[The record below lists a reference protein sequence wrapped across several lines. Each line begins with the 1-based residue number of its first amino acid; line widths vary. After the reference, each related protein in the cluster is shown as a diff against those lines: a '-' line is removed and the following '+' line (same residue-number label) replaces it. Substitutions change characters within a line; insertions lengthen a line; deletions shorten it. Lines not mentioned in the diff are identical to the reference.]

1 MGVLS
6 KEDLAELTGYEAE
19 NCVSIFIPAHSSGV
33 EVNNLHDAI
42 VFKNNLQAARRVLL
56 DKGLQQR
63 TVDSVLKPGFDLVD
77 DREFWNSQSEGLAVY
92 ISEGFIKIIKLPFKL
107 KEELFVNSNFY
118 IVPLLPVMSEDE
130 HFFLLL
136 LSKKDAR
143 IYRGDGFGMELLEVE
158 GLPNGM
164 DDVIHFEEKDSRQL
178 MRRAGGGAGRD
189 AINGGGSYH
198 GHGSGLADEPEYI
211 SQYLKEVDQT
221 LWVELLANE
230 KSPLILAGTEGI
242 IGQYR
247 TISKYKNI
255 VESMLSGNFDHE
267 DKNTIYQK
275 VKEIAAPLFEENTR
289 KALKTYY
296 ENSTGELTSSI
307 PQDVI
312 PASFYSQISDL
323 FVVRDVHIWG
333 KFDQASNEL
342 EIHEEPQPGDTC
354 LMNKAV
360 VQTIKNGGSVHVV
373 DQGRMP
379 AESTIAA
386 FMRF

>member
-19 NCVSIFIPAHSSGV
+19 NCISIFIPAHSSGV
-33 EVNNLHDAI
+33 EVNKLHDAI
-42 VFKNNLQAARRVLL
+42 VFKNNLQKARKELL

-63 TVDSVLKPGFDLVD
+63 TVDTILKPAFDLVD
-77 DREFWNSQSEGLAVY
+77 DREFWNSQSEGLAVF
-92 ISEGFIKIIKLPFKL
+92 IAEGFIKVIKLPFSL
-107 KEELFVNSNFY
+107 KEELFVNSSFY
-118 IVPLLPVMSEDE
+118 VVPLLPVMSENE
-130 HFFLLL
+130 HFYLLL
-136 LSKKDAR
+136 LSKKDAK
-143 IYRGDGFGMELLEVE
+143 IYRGDGFGMELLQVE

-164 DDVIHFEEKDSRQL
+164 DDVIHFEEKNARQL

-221 LWVELLANE
+221 LWLELLANE
-230 KSPLILAGTEGI
+230 KAPLILAGTEGI

-247 TISKYKNI
+247 GLSKYKNV
-255 VESMLSGNFDHE
+255 VESMLTGNFDHE

-307 PQDVI
+307 PEDVI
-312 PASFYSQISDL
+312 PASYYAQISDL
-323 FVVRDVHIWG
+323 FVVRDSHIWG

-342 EIHEEPQPGDTC
+342 EIHDEMQPGDTC
-354 LMNKAV
+354 LVNRSV

-373 DQGRMP
+373 DQDRMP

>member
-1 MGVLS
+1 MGILS

-42 VFKNNLQAARRVLL
+42 VLKNNLQAARKMLL
-56 DKGLQQR
+56 EKGLQQR
-63 TVDSVLKPGFDLVD
+63 TADAILKPAFDLVD
-77 DREFWNSQSEGLAVY
+77 DREFWNSQSEGLAVF
-92 ISEGFIKIIKLPFKL
+92 ISEEYFKVLKLPFKL
-107 KEELFVNSNFY
+107 REELFVNSSFY
-118 IVPLLPVMSEDE
+118 VVPLLPVMSEDE

-136 LSKKDAR
+136 LSKKDAN
-143 IYRGDGFGMELLEVE
+143 IYRGDGFSIELLEIE

-189 AINGGGSYH
+189 SITGGGSYH

-221 LWVELLANE
+221 LWTELLSNE
-230 KSPLILAGTEGI
+230 KAPLILAGTESI

-247 TISKYKNI
+247 SISKYKNI
-255 VESMLSGNFDHE
+255 VESMLAGNYDHD

-275 VKEIAAPLFEENTR
+275 VKGIAAPLFEENTR
-289 KALKTYY
+289 KALETY
-296 ENSTGELTSSI
+296 NNNLTGGLTSSI
-307 PQDVI
+307 PEDVI

-323 FVVRDVHIWG
+323 FVVPDQHIWG
-333 KFDQASNEL
+333 TFDQASNAL
-342 EIHEEPQPGDTC
+342 EIHETEQPGDTC
-354 LMNKAV
+354 LVNKAV
-360 VQTIKNGGSVHVV
+360 VQTIKNGGSVHVMERK
-373 DQGRMP
+373 RMP
-379 AESTIAA
+379 ADSTIAA

>member
-6 KEDLAELTGYEAE
+6 KEDLAELTAYGAE
-19 NCVSIFIPAHSSGV
+19 NCISIFIPAHSSGV

-42 VFKNNLQAARRVLL
+42 VFKNNLQAARKLLL

-63 TVDSVLKPGFDLVD
+63 TADGILKPAFDLVD
-77 DREFWNSQSEGLAVY
+77 DREFWNSQSQGLAVF
-92 ISEGFIKIIKLPFKL
+92 IAEGFIKIVKLPFKV
-107 KEELFVNSNFY
+107 KEELFVNSTFY
-118 IVPLLPVMSEDE
+118 VVPLLPVMSENE

-136 LSKKDAR
+136 LSKKDAK

-164 DDVIHFEEKDSRQL
+164 DDVIHFEEKNARQL

-221 LWVELLANE
+221 LWTELLANE
-230 KSPLILAGTEGI
+230 KAPLILAGTEGI
-242 IGQYR
+242 IGQFR
-247 TISKYKNI
+247 LLSKYKNI
-255 VESMLSGNFDHE
+255 VAEMLTGNFDYE

-275 VKEIAAPLFEENTR
+275 VKEIAAPIFEENTR

-323 FVVRDVHIWG
+323 FVVRDTHIWG
-333 KFDQASNEL
+333 KFDEASNEL
-342 EIHEEPQPGDTC
+342 EIHEEEQPGDTC

-373 DQGRMP
+373 EQGRMP